1 MVDNGLLEEIRMI
14 TKEDLLERLAY
25 QKKLS
30 DEYLA
35 KAKSLELFSAERN
48 LAWIAHRVHDGIA
61 KELES
66 ILESFDE

>member
-1 MVDNGLLEEIRMI
+1 MI

-25 QKKLS
+25 QKNLS
-30 DEYLA
+30 LIYL
-35 KAKSLELFSAERN
+35 SSYESSSIFSEERGLN
-48 LAWIAHRVHDGIA
+48 WIAHRVHDGIA

>member
-1 MVDNGLLEEIRMI
+1 MI

-25 QKKLS
+25 QKNLS
-30 DEYLA
+30 DDYLLG
-35 KAKSLELFSAERN
+35 AKSLKFGSKDRELS
-48 LAWIAHRVHDGIA
+48 WIAHRVHGGIA

>member
-1 MVDNGLLEEIRMI
+1 MI

-30 DEYLA
+30 DEYLSEA
-35 KAKSLELFSAERN
+35 KGCEPFSPERN

>member
-1 MVDNGLLEEIRMI
+1 MI

-30 DEYLA
+30 DAYLA
-35 KAKSLELFSAERN
+35 EAKGCNSFSQERN
-48 LAWIAHRVHDGIA
+48 WSWIAHRTHDGVA